1 MGERARVGPGDHLM
15 LGGVDG
21 QLRECHGE
29 QRDVIRRGVRPRVA
43 RPQQAGE
50 RFAGGVEEREQRM
63 EPEAVLVVRR
73 RAFLL
78 GMRGDERCVEVDHVE
93 PRVFARSPRL
103 GSRVGSGQPK
113 TLVSGRNIVYAF
125 WISPTEVGYIE
136 QVSDRPDRITV
147 LSLSDGAEID
157 LTEKL
162 KAFFE
167 TK

>member
-1 MGERARVGPGDHLM
+1 MADADH
-15 LGGVDG
+15 GG
-21 QLRECHGE
+21 C
-29 QRDVIRRGVRPRVA
+29 P
-43 RPQQAGE
+43 P
-50 RFAGGVEEREQRM
+50 
-63 EPEAVLVVRR
+63 R
-73 RAFLL
+73 RAQSLIRLVLATGALHTEGREEVGLGLPKASPDGAKVLYIRASPEKEKNSLVLL
-78 GMRGDERCVEVDHVE
+78 
-93 PRVFARSPRL
+93 
-103 GSRVGSGQPK
+103 RVGSGQPK